1 MVESASAMPR
11 PKRRQRPTVRKPSTP
26 APALLWR
33 DVARLIDHTLLRPEA
48 TAAQVVQLCAEA
60 RHFGVAAVC
69 VNPVH
74 VALAAA
80 KLRKSSVR
88 VAAVVG
94 FPLGASLSAS
104 KQFEARQAI
113 RDGAT
118 ELDMVLNIG
127 ALKAGNHK
135 LVKDDIRAVTG
146 PAHKARAKVKV
157 ILETVLLTD
166 KEKVHA
172 CKLALAAG
180 ADFVKTC
187 TGFGGGGA
195 TVADVALMRRVV
207 GKRAG
212 VKASG
217 GIRTAADVM
226 SMIGAGASRIGASAS
241 VAILRELG
249 APAMGKKA

>member
-1 MVESASAMPR
+1 M
-11 PKRRQRPTVRKPSTP
+11 RRQRPSGSKPSP
-26 APALLWR
+26 KGSSWR
-33 DVARLIDHTLLRPEA
+33 DVARLIDHTLLRPDA

-60 RHFGVAAVC
+60 RHYRVAAVC

-80 KLRKSSVR
+80 ELRRSAVR

-94 FPLGASLSAS
+94 FPLGASLSAT
-104 KQFEARQAI
+104 KRFEAKQALAL
-113 RDGAT
+113 GAT

-127 ALKAGNHK
+127 ALKAGEHK
-135 LVKDDIRAVTG
+135 LVQDDIRAVTR
-146 PAHKARAKVKV
+146 PAHAAGARVKV
-157 ILETVLLTD
+157 ILETALLTD
-166 KEKVHA
+166 QEKATA
-172 CKLALAAG
+172 CELALAAD

-207 GKRAG
+207 GNRAG

-217 GIRTAADVM
+217 GIRTAADALA
-226 SMIGAGASRIGASAS
+226 MIAAGASRIGASAS
-241 VAILRELG
+241 VAILQELG
-249 APAMGKKA
+249 APAPGKKI